1 MGGVMDVE
9 GNSQSLAE
17 SPCIGVCSATQWGD
31 AICKGCGRT
40 STEIRDWAVLPS
52 VYKKLVVIR
61 AIGEGYTPRQVQR
74 YTPDNALKKSSVR
87 VK

>member
-1 MGGVMDVE
+1 MDVE

-17 SPCIGVCSATQWGD
+17 RPCIGVCSATQWGD

-40 STEIRDWAVLPS
+40 ATEIRDWAILPS
-52 VYKKLVVIR
+52 VYRKLVVIR

-74 YTPDNALKKSSVR
+74 YTPDNALKKSSGR

>member
-1 MGGVMDVE
+1 MDVE
-9 GNSQSLAE
+9 GNSQSLADI
-17 SPCIGVCSATQWGD
+17 PCIGVCSATQWGD
-31 AICKGCGRT
+31 SICKGCGRT
-40 STEIRDWAVLPS
+40 ATEIRDWAILPS
-52 VYKKLVVIR
+52 VYRKLVVIR

>member
-1 MGGVMDVE
+1 MGDVMDVE

-17 SPCIGVCSATQWGD
+17 SPCIVVCSATQWGD

-40 STEIRDWAVLPS
+40 ATEIRDWAILPS
-52 VYKKLVVIR
+52 VYRKLVVIR

-74 YTPDNALKKSSVR
+74 YTPDNALKKSAVR

>member
-1 MGGVMDVE
+1 MGDVMDVE

-61 AIGEGYTPRQVQR
+61 AIGECYTPRQVQR

>member
-1 MGGVMDVE
+1 MGDVMDVE

-74 YTPDNALKKSSVR
+74 YTTDNALKKYSVR

>member
-1 MGGVMDVE
+1 MGDVMDVE

-40 STEIRDWAVLPS
+40 STEIGDWAILPS

>member
-1 MGGVMDVE
+1 MDVE

-40 STEIRDWAVLPS
+40 ATEIRDLAILPS
-52 VYKKLVVIR
+52 VYRKLVVIR